1 MGNIGYKVAAQFFH
15 LIGLKDKLFQV
26 TAQGIQGAAQISHF
40 ILPVYDNLQGVI
52 AGSNGLGAV
61 FMSTRGRTR
70 RRVSP
75 DTMMT
80 LMTRA
85 AMPTMI
91 V

>member
-15 LIGLKDKLFQV
+15 LICLKDKLFQV

-61 FMSTRGRTR
+61 FHVYKGTHKAPRES
-70 RRVSP
+70 
-75 DTMMT
+75 
-80 LMTRA
+80 
-85 AMPTMI
+85 
-91 V
+91 